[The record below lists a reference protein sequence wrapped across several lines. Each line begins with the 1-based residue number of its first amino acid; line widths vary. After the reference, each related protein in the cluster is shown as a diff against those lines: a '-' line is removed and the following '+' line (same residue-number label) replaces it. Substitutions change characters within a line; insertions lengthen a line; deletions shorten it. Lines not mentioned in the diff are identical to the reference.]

1 MCDCIVC
8 DFAEKYTFVVRDEI
22 QSFHWN
28 NDQVTIHPLVGYYKS
43 DDNLKHINF
52 VVRSENNKHD
62 TVAVHLYIKKFLS
75 FVQEKVPSISHV
87 KYFSDGCAGQYKNC
101 KNFLNLCHHKKDFGL
116 SAEWNFFAT
125 SHGKGPCD
133 GLSGTVKRLA
143 TKASLQWC
151 SEGRVS
157 EQISVQ

>member
-1 MCDCIVC
+1 M
-8 DFAEKYTFVVRDEI
+8 T
-22 QSFHWN
+22 QW
-28 NDQVTIHPLVGYYKS
+28 Q
-43 DDNLKHINF
+43 
-52 VVRSENNKHD
+52 
-62 TVAVHLYIKKFLS
+62 YIKKFLS

-101 KNFLNLCHHKKDFGL
+101 NYFFNLCFGL

-133 GLSGTVKRLA
+133 GLDSTVKRLA
-143 TKASLQWC
+143 TKASLQRY

-157 EQISVQ
+157 DQYSLQYLFFDFCSANIKNINFVYICKI